1 MSTFYEFATCRLH
14 VCLLCVS
21 IGAVSLS
28 IGCLTTGVPLKKI
41 KIKMDPLI
49 KDEDSEM
56 PFVG

>member
-41 KIKMDPLI
+41 KMDPLM
-49 KDEDSEM
+49 KDKDSEM